1 VFLII
6 GSLAPFSDLM
16 EYVGTKDI
24 AAVAKLCPH
33 LKTIVLFYFTEK
45 NYCKESNVEFTTEK
59 LGRILSNLSEV
70 FYLCLIDS
78 FKTLLS

>member
-1 VFLII
+1 MHNCVLII

-33 LKTIVLFYFTEK
+33 LKTIVLLFYFTEK
-45 NYCKESNVEFTTEK
+45 NYCKESNVEFTAEK

-70 FYLCLIDS
+70 FLI
-78 FKTLLS
+78 